1 MRFFRP
7 SFRVFIVNLCVY
19 TVFRLICNPF
29 PNEELVLVVIKVGAL
44 AFAQIIYPVAF
55 KVIAIALCHHAV
67 TVSFRL
73 VPLAFI
79 DVFIRVDHS
88 TLALWHSVDPVTIVA
103 VAVFVEKSPTSVFPV
118 FEPVAGI
125 LTP

>member
-1 MRFFRP
+1 M
-7 SFRVFIVNLCVY
+7 
-19 TVFRLICNPF
+19 
-29 PNEELVLVVIKVGAL
+29 
-44 AFAQIIYPVAF
+44 
-55 KVIAIALCHHAV
+55 ALCHHAV

-79 DVFIRVDHS
+79 DVFIRVDHPA
-88 TLALWHSVDPVTIVA
+88 LALWHSVDPVTIVA